1 MKKLLS
7 TALAAVMATGSI
19 VSANAAVV
27 RENNSVQ
34 VLDSGVKLEN
44 NTLNVFTY
52 NLSKN
57 TLGGVCF
64 YGKKHRKTI
73 CCTIQ
78 GLYR

>member
-34 VLDSGVKLEN
+34 VLDSSVKAVAPEILMQAIP
-44 NTLNVFTY
+44 L
-52 NLSKN
+52 
-57 TLGGVCF
+57 
-64 YGKKHRKTI
+64 R
-73 CCTIQ
+73 IQ
-78 GLYR
+78 AANM